1 MLVGVRIWD
10 GFVEIELTS
19 HFTKASVVTEERL
32 VNAGIGQILV
42 ELEVLAFECGVISE
56 TLIYRQSIVLCGG
69 EHGIIAKARVLL
81 CGKGLLKGTSGT
93 SGASVASIAEEVI
106 GVVNISEIVFDRH
119 HGSSRVEIPILGEE
133 AVAEV
138 QILWGRWNGE
148 TCVLETHVT
157 LHGRS
162 GHDRRAAH
170 RRHIRRATTIA
181 E

>member
-19 HFTKASVVTEERL
+19 HFTKAIVVTEERL

-81 CGKGLLKGTSGT
+81 CGKGLLKGTS
-93 SGASVASIAEEVI
+93 VASIAEEVI
-106 GVVNISEIVFDRH
+106 GVVNISEIVFHRH

-148 TCVLETHVT
+148 TGVLETHIT

-162 GHDRRAAH
+162 LHSRSRHDRCAAHGRHMRRAA
-170 RRHIRRATTIA
+170 TIT